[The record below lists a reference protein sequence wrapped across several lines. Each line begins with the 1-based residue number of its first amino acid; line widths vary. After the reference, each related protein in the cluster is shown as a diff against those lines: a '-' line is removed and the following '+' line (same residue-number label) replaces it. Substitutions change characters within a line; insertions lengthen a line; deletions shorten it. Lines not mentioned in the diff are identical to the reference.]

1 MFCFLQMAKKSAK
14 SAKSARK
21 NISLIDL
28 NRIVRLNIMYCI
40 VLYCIVRL
48 SEVEV
53 HLPIGAHFDFAQCD
67 NWNENL

>member
-40 VLYCIVRL
+40 VLYCQAERSRSPPSNWSALRL
-48 SEVEV
+48 RSV
-53 HLPIGAHFDFAQCD
+53 
-67 NWNENL
+67 